1 MIPTNPDNR
10 ISSFQDVVRNVTSE
24 NSLLVKFSEH
34 EKNIYYNMAD
44 SFTDV
49 CTKMYED
56 TKYVE
61 DLEIITS
68 KLGNL
73 LQKSILETYLQRN
86 NDLIACF
93 VSGKFRYRRRPMVQ
107 VNHVER
113 FYEWWNQLPKDRKII
128 VLNNLWTRF
137 DNIERKMDDDL
148 PF

>member
-1 MIPTNPDNR
+1 
-10 ISSFQDVVRNVTSE
+10 
-24 NSLLVKFSEH
+24 
-34 EKNIYYNMAD
+34 MAD

-56 TKYVE
+56 TKYAE
-61 DLEIITS
+61 DLETITA

-73 LQKSILETYLQRN
+73 LQKSILETYLQSN
-86 NDLIACF
+86 KDLIACF
-93 VSGKFRYRRRPMVQ
+93 VSGNFVYKTRAVVQ

-137 DNIERKMDDDL
+137 DNIEREMDEDL